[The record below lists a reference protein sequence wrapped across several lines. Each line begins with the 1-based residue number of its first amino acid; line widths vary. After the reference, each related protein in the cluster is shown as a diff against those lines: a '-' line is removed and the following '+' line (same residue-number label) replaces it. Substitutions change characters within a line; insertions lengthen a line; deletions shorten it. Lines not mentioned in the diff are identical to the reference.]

1 MSTADQYRAF
11 ARECIRWANGATNI
25 EHREA
30 FLDMATHWAEAAA
43 RLDHQHALSDQF
55 DHLIQDAKRP
65 LGAERAKSSA
75 NGGDRTESPLAHRDE
90 KPGSKSLS

>member
-11 ARECIRWANGATNI
+11 ARECIRWANGATYI

-30 FLDMATHWAEAAA
+30 FLDMATHWVEAAA
-43 RLDHQHALSDQF
+43 RLDHQHALFDQF
-55 DHLIQDAKRP
+55 DHLRDAKRQ

-75 NGGDRTESPLAHRDE
+75 NGGDRTESPFAHQDA

>member
-43 RLDHQHALSDQF
+43 RLDHQHALFDQF
-55 DHLIQDAKRP
+55 DHLIRTQKGSSEENAQNRP
-65 LGAERAKSSA
+65 RMGVIERSHRSLIRTKS
-75 NGGDRTESPLAHRDE
+75 R
-90 KPGSKSLS
+90 